1 MKKINLAISG
11 CLGRM
16 GQQLIK
22 SSRNNKNF
30 KLAALTE
37 NKAINKKIAGIKLDM
52 NTEQAFRN
60 TDVIIDFTVPS
71 CTLDILKIASKLKKR
86 VVIGTTGFNQKEEA
100 LIKKFSKTI
109 PILKAGNMSLGVN
122 LLMYLTEIV
131 SKSLNDEYLS
141 KVFEVHHKHKKD
153 YPSGTAL
160 MLGKGIAD
168 GKNKN
173 FYNFFGKKFFQW
185 ALLLPAAVPAY
196 IIAYT
201 YTDFLEYAG
210 PVQKILRE
218 FFNFQ
223 NSNEYWFPEIRSM
236 EGAIFVMSFVLYP
249 YVYMTTRASFL
260 TVPIS
265 FFQTSLIYGRRI
277 FKYFKS

>member
-22 SSRNNKNF
+22 SSKNNKNF
-30 KLAALTE
+30 KLAVLTE
-37 NKAINKKIAGIKLDM
+37 NKIISKKIAGIKLDI
-52 NTEQAFRN
+52 NTEKAFKK
-60 TDVIIDFTVPS
+60 TDVIIDFTVPN

-86 VVIGTTGFNQKEEA
+86 VVIGTTGFTQKEEA
-100 LIKKFSKTI
+100 LIKKFSKTV

-122 LLMYLTEIV
+122 LLMYLTEIA

-141 KVFEVHHKHKKD
+141 KVFEVHHKYKKD

-173 FYNFFGKKFFQW
+173 LNNLMGKKSLNKKSFPYGKKINFNSIRKGEIIGEHEVTFSSGKEIIKLNHEAFDR
-185 ALLLPAAVPAY
+185 ALYSDGALTAAKWLTNKKPGLYSMRDLL
-196 IIAYT
+196 
-201 YTDFLEYAG
+201 
-210 PVQKILRE
+210 
-218 FFNFQ
+218 NFKQ
-223 NSNEYWFPEIRSM
+223 
-236 EGAIFVMSFVLYP
+236 
-249 YVYMTTRASFL
+249 
-260 TVPIS
+260 
-265 FFQTSLIYGRRI
+265 
-277 FKYFKS
+277 

>member
-22 SSRNNKNF
+22 SSKNNKNF
-30 KLAALTE
+30 KLSALTE
-37 NKAINKKIAGIKLDM
+37 NKAINKKIAGIKLDV

-60 TDVIIDFTVPS
+60 TDVIIDFTVPN

-86 VVIGTTGFNQKEEA
+86 VVIGTTGFTRKEEI
-100 LIKKFSKTI
+100 LIKKFSKKI

-122 LLMYLTEIV
+122 LLMYLTEIA

-173 FYNFFGKKFFQW
+173 LYNLMGKKFLNKKSFPYGKKINFNSIRKGEIIGEHEVTFTSGKEIIKLNHEAFDR
-185 ALLLPAAVPAY
+185 ALYSDGALTAAKWLNNKKPGLYSMRDLL
-196 IIAYT
+196 
-201 YTDFLEYAG
+201 
-210 PVQKILRE
+210 
-218 FFNFQ
+218 NF
-223 NSNEYWFPEIRSM
+223 R
-236 EGAIFVMSFVLYP
+236 
-249 YVYMTTRASFL
+249 
-260 TVPIS
+260 
-265 FFQTSLIYGRRI
+265 
-277 FKYFKS
+277 